1 MNDIPWNDAAV
12 LVRSTPETRAD
23 NSHGV
28 EDEGSLREVVAR
40 LAGRRTLPGVLKIA
54 FPDRRVSPYGYDASG
69 IAMLL
74 STYRRHAEAE
84 RAAKE
89 MTKV

>member
-1 MNDIPWNDAAV
+1 MTDIPWNDVAV

-23 NSHGV
+23 HSHGI
-28 EDEGSLREVVAR
+28 EDEGTLRQVVAR
-40 LAGRRTLPGVLKIA
+40 LAGRRAMPGMLKIA

-69 IAMLL
+69 IEMLL

-89 MTKV
+89 MTGD